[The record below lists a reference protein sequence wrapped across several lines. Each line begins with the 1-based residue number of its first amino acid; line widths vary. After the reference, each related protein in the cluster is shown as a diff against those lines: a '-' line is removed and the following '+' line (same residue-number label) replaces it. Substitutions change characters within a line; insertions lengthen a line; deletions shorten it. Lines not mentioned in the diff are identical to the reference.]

1 MEKLM
6 TVEDVAEVLQVATA
20 TAYRKMKEM
29 RHMTS
34 PLRVTESDFMAWLQQ
49 KMDAP
54 GEKQK
59 KPRKTRVQPIRR
71 AMPGADGKFHVPRV
85 RTTT

>member
-6 TVEDVAEVLQVATA
+6 TVEDVAEILRVKPA
-20 TAYRKMKEM
+20 TAYRKIKEM

-34 PLRVTESDFMAWLQQ
+34 PLRVRESDFMAWLQQ
-49 KMDAP
+49 KTAGS

-59 KPRKTRVQPIRR
+59 TRKPQGTTIQR

-85 RTTT
+85 RA